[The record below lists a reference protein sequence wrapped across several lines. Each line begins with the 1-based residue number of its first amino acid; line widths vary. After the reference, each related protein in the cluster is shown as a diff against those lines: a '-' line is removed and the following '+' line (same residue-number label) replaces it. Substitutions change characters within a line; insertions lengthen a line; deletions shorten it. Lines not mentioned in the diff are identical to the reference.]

1 MVNKIKKF
9 ELDSQWYIT
18 TLKSIGDAVIAT
30 DKVGK
35 ILFLNSVAESL
46 TGWSGDDGIGLPL
59 EKVFNI
65 INEETL
71 EKVEN
76 PVSTVIRTGKVVG
89 LANHTLL
96 INKEGKKIPI
106 DDSGAPIQNE
116 EGDIIGVV
124 LVFRD
129 ISERRQTKQIIR
141 KAEEDYKK
149 LFNSMVAGFAHH
161 KVIFDD
167 NGKPI
172 DYIFLEI
179 NPAFEKFTGL
189 QGDLILGKKVTEAL
203 PGIVE
208 SDFDWIGYYGEV
220 SLTGE
225 RKSFEQFFEPLD
237 KWYSVEVYSSER
249 GYFTV
254 IFTDI
259 TRIKK
264 TEQELTNSERKYRE
278 AYNRGQ
284 FYKDLFAHDINNILQ
299 NVLSSVDTIL
309 LANEKP
315 EGKEISDDMLKIIT
329 EQVNRGAKLVTNVR
343 RLSEIDDTK
352 IILRDI
358 ESFDLLEKAVK
369 YIEESYKDKTL
380 KITIDSENRLYNV
393 YANELLLDVF
403 ENILIN
409 AVKHND
415 NTEIEIIIKI
425 TKEKKD
431 NRNFAKFEFMDNGI
445 GIQDERKQIVFER
458 TNRISFNGMGLGLS
472 LVNHIINKF
481 EGFVWVEDRV
491 KNDYTKGSNFAILIP
506 EVT

>member
-352 IILRDI
+352 MILRDI

>member
-1 MVNKIKKF
+1 MVNKIKEF

-30 DKVGK
+30 DKEGK

-46 TGWSGDDGIGLPL
+46 TGWSGNDAVGLPL

-65 INEETL
+65 INEDTL

-76 PVSTVIRTGKVVG
+76 PVSTVIKTGKVVG

-96 INKEGKKIPI
+96 INKKGKKIPI

-129 ISERRQTKQIIR
+129 ISERRQARQTIQ

-189 QGDLILGKKVTEAL
+189 QGDLILGKTVTEAI
-203 PGIVE
+203 PGIKD

-264 TEQELTNSERKYRE
+264 TEQKLTNSERKYRE

>member
-1 MVNKIKKF
+1 MVNEIKAF
-9 ELDSQWYIT
+9 DLDSQWYIT

-30 DKVGK
+30 DKEGK
-35 ILFLNSVAESL
+35 ILFMNSVAESL
-46 TGWSGDDGIGLPL
+46 TGWSSDEAVGLPL
-59 EKVFNI
+59 GNVFNI
-65 INEETL
+65 INEDTL

-76 PVSTVIRTGKVVG
+76 PVSNVIKTGKIIG

-96 INKEGKKIPI
+96 VNKQGKKIPI
-106 DDSGAPIQNE
+106 NDSGAPIQNE

-129 ISERRQTKQIIR
+129 ISEGRKARQKIQ

-203 PGIVE
+203 PGIE
-208 SDFDWIGYYGEV
+208 DSDFDWIGYYGEV

-315 EGKEISDDMLKIIT
+315 EGKDISDDMLKTIT

-352 IILRDI
+352 MILRDI
-358 ESFDLLEKAVK
+358 E
-369 YIEESYKDKTL
+369 
-380 KITIDSENRLYNV
+380 
-393 YANELLLDVF
+393 
-403 ENILIN
+403 
-409 AVKHND
+409 
-415 NTEIEIIIKI
+415 
-425 TKEKKD
+425 
-431 NRNFAKFEFMDNGI
+431 
-445 GIQDERKQIVFER
+445 
-458 TNRISFNGMGLGLS
+458 
-472 LVNHIINKF
+472 
-481 EGFVWVEDRV
+481 
-491 KNDYTKGSNFAILIP
+491 
-506 EVT
+506 